1 VLRAKGKGM
10 HKRTLLAMLPTLAL
24 LRSYFWRPAP
34 LCTRGLRV
42 YARTHAHGS
51 HVEVQVA
58 PDASVAALA
67 EACARKL
74 ELGAPL
80 QSVRLLREKRGGAL
94 APLVSA
100 RALARQ
106 RVREG
111 TLLLVQV
118 EEGAAPPPLLRLP
131 QLSALTALGVLVHG
145 PDAAMDGGQLAAL
158 AHPATPCPQ
167 RLRALGQLAA
177 AHLRRH
183 PSSAASA
190 PLALPIFHT
199 AAHAALLQHLAVHAR
214 QLAAGGF
221 VGTTG
226 AACGVLVGARG
237 SGKTTVLRAF
247 AAVAASAFP
256 GLIALYVSGEGVDDV
271 GSPLRAA
278 GLRDLIAAAA
288 RSRGVNVQH
297 AGGLEAGLQQ
307 AGLRVLVIVDE
318 VDDLYRVSLDEAH
331 AAVRGNVVATLGKL
345 AHMAGHAAGLYGV
358 LLCGSSSSTY
368 HLLCGPTLHLQDKFP
383 LVTRGVPDMN
393 STKMPRI
400 RLPLASCSASG
411 EVAGMLAALAQLSA
425 PPGGAAMDLL
435 PQARLLTFFLG
446 ASPRAVCAAAL
457 RGSPALGSAQL
468 AAAGPASPLPTDFAL
483 RHTLPLYQALLARL
497 GTSNAALQAL
507 TRCADGTANVVALM
521 DPACA
526 WEDAI
531 APLAWWEVREV
542 WEACAR
548 EAGLPLP
555 AQRDELMLQ
564 RLVDD
569 LVDAHLLHQRQSSQ
583 GGALELWPVSAA
595 QVAGAGGGGVPGAWL
610 QQAEAALRP
619 LAGLL
624 QGAGATAQT
633 VLALA
638 SVASKVF

>member
-1 VLRAKGKGM
+1 
-10 HKRTLLAMLPTLAL
+10 MLPTL
-24 LRSYFWRPAP
+24 LRSCFRPAAP
-34 LCTRGLRV
+34 PHCARGLRV

-51 HVEVQVA
+51 HVEVEVA

-74 ELGAPL
+74 QLGVPP

-111 TLLLVQV
+111 TQLLVQV
-118 EEGAAPPPLLRLP
+118 EEAAPPLLRLP
-131 QLSALTALGVLVHG
+131 QLIALAALGVLAHG
-145 PDAAMDGGQLAAL
+145 PDAALHGGQLAAL

-167 RLRALGQLAA
+167 RLLALSQLAA

-190 PLALPIFHT
+190 PLALPIFQT
-199 AAHAALLQHLAVHAR
+199 AAHAALLQHLAAHAR

-221 VGTTG
+221 CGSTG

-256 GLIALYVSGEGVDDV
+256 GLIALYVTGEGVDDA

-318 VDDLYRVSLDEAH
+318 VEDLYRVSLDEAH
-331 AAVRGNVVATLGKL
+331 AAARGNVVATLGKL

-368 HLLCGPTLHLQDKFP
+368 HLLCGPTLHLQGAFP
-383 LVTRGVPDMN
+383 LVARGVPDMN
-393 STKMPRI
+393 SFKMPRI
-400 RLPLASCSASG
+400 RLPLASCGASG
-411 EVAGMLAALAQLSA
+411 EVAGMLEALAQRSA
-425 PPGGAAMDLL
+425 PAGPGGAAVDLL

-457 RGSPALGSAQL
+457 RGSPALASAQL
-468 AAAGPASPLPTDFAL
+468 AAAGPPSPLPTDFAL

-497 GTSNAALQAL
+497 GERNAALQAL
-507 TRCADGTANVVALM
+507 TRCADGTANVAALM

-526 WEDAI
+526 WEAAI
-531 APLAWWEVREV
+531 APLAWGEVREV
-542 WEACAR
+542 WGACAR
-548 EAGLPLP
+548 KAGLPLP
-555 AQRDELMLQ
+555 AQRDELTLQ
-564 RLVDD
+564 RLVEGM
-569 LVDAHLLHQRQSSQ
+569 VDAQLLVQRQSAT
-583 GGALELWPVSAA
+583 GALELWPVAAA
-595 QVAGAGGGGVPGAWL
+595 QVAGAGGAVPVAWL

-619 LAGLL
+619 LAGVL
-624 QGAGATAQT
+624 QGAGAAAQT

-638 SVASKVF
+638 SVAG

>member
-1 VLRAKGKGM
+1 MAM
-10 HKRTLLAMLPTLAL
+10 MLPL
-24 LRSYFWRPAP
+24 LRSCFRPP
-34 LCTRGLRV
+34 FSLCARGLRV

-51 HVEVQVA
+51 HVEVEVA

-67 EACARKL
+67 EACAAKL
-74 ELGAPL
+74 QLGVPP

-94 APLVSA
+94 APLISA

-111 TLLLVQV
+111 TQLLVQV
-118 EEGAAPPPLLRLP
+118 EECAAPPLLRLP
-131 QLSALTALGVLVHG
+131 QLSALAAAGVLVHG
-145 PDAAMDGGQLAAL
+145 PDAAMDGAQLAVL
-158 AHPATPCPQ
+158 AHPATPCTQ
-167 RLRALGQLAA
+167 RLRALSKLAA
-177 AHLRRH
+177 AHLRRL

-190 PLALPIFHT
+190 PLALPIFQT

-214 QLAAGGF
+214 QLAAGDFCGS
-221 VGTTG
+221 TG
-226 AACGVLVGARG
+226 AHCGVLVGARG

-256 GLIALYVSGEGVDDV
+256 GLIALYISGEGVDDM

-278 GLRDLIAAAA
+278 GLRDIIAAAA

-297 AGGLEAGLQQ
+297 AGGLEAGLLQ
-307 AGLRVLVIVDE
+307 ASLRVLVIVDE

-331 AAVRGNVVATLGKL
+331 AAVRGIVVATLGKL

-368 HLLCGPTLHLQDKFP
+368 HLLCGPTLHLRDKFP

-400 RLPLASCSASG
+400 RLPLAPCSASG
-411 EVAGMLAALAQLSA
+411 EVAGMLQALAQRSA
-425 PPGGAAMDLL
+425 APGEAAVDLL
-435 PQARLLTFFLG
+435 SQARLLTFFLG

-457 RGSPALGSAQL
+457 RGGIPALGSAQL

-483 RHTLPLYQALLARL
+483 PHTLPLYQALLARL
-497 GTSNAALQAL
+497 GARNAALQAL
-507 TRCADGTANVVALM
+507 TCCANGTANVAALM
-521 DPACA
+521 DTACD
-526 WEDAI
+526 WEAVI
-531 APLAWWEVREV
+531 TPLAWGEVQEV
-542 WEACAR
+542 WAACAR

-555 AQRDELMLQ
+555 AQRNELMLQ
-564 RLVDD
+564 QLVEGM
-569 LVDAHLLHQRQSSQ
+569 VDAHLLHQRQCIE
-583 GGALELWPVSAA
+583 GALELWPVCAA
-595 QVAGAGGGGVPGAWL
+595 QVAGAGGRGMPVAWL

-619 LAGLL
+619 LAGVL

-638 SVASKVF
+638 SVAG